1 MSAYIATLLTWLTW
15 IDCLLRGPRPLLCMW
30 PRPAPFHIR
39 LSVLDM
45 PHMLTVF
52 FLLLS
57 RWDLCKSWVWPSLT
71 SWNVKMHWNYIF
83 FICPYPK
90 YQMPWRCLLN
100 STKSSTPSKRLHFFL
115 TWIYSCS
122 FSWVQSIFRSFFC
135 KWGRLSKSYCGPIL
149 KRGISSL
156 DFWIISLLI
165 SECLMNYFCINLSI
179 MNFLNCRLDA

>member
-1 MSAYIATLLTWLTW
+1 MGVAFTDQLK
-15 IDCLLRGPRPLLCMW
+15 
-30 PRPAPFHIR
+30 
-39 LSVLDM
+39 
-45 PHMLTVF
+45 
-52 FLLLS
+52 
-57 RWDLCKSWVWPSLT
+57 CKNAL
-71 SWNVKMHWNYIF
+71 KLF

-122 FSWVQSIFRSFFC
+122 FSWVQSLFRSFFC

-156 DFWIISLLI
+156 TFWIISLLI

-179 MNFLNCRLDA
+179 MNFLNCLLDTYCKFASSSLVYYSIFD